1 MRLVG
6 LAVVGLALIGAQPA
20 LAQYYV
26 PRPVVPIGPPA
37 IEDVS
42 DIIQAMGLDPMGQP
56 MRSGPFYVQRATDD
70 FGRVLR
76 VTVDARR
83 SQVVAIEPAGAP
95 GYRAPYAAHGGP
107 YGRRSYPMYGALPD
121 DDDIAPTGSI
131 MAPPGQAP
139 RAVAPPAVP
148 QQPKASRPAAKSAA
162 VTPNPPVPRKRPAAA
177 PQEAVGSVEPM
188 APAQATAPQA
198 APQNS
203 APQAATAPALAKP
216 ESAMPPVAPLE

>member
-6 LAVVGLALIGAQPA
+6 LAIGLALIGAQPA

-37 IEDVS
+37 LEDVF
-42 DIIQAMGLDPMGQP
+42 DIIEAMGLDPMGQP

-95 GYRAPYAAHGGP
+95 GYRAPYAAHGRP
-107 YGRRSYPMYGALPD
+107 YGRGPYPMYGALPD
-121 DDDIAPTGSI
+121 DDEMAPTGSI

-148 QQPKASRPAAKSAA
+148 PQPKAARPAAKSAA

-177 PQEAVGSVEPM
+177 PQEAAGSVEPV
-188 APAQATAPQA
+188 APAQASAPQA
-198 APQNS
+198 APQHS
-203 APQAATAPALAKP
+203 APAVPAPAKP
-216 ESAMPPVAPLE
+216 AASAMPPVAPLE

>member
-37 IEDVS
+37 VDDVS
-42 DIIQAMGLDPMGQP
+42 DIIQAMGLDPMGPP

-95 GYRAPYAAHGGP
+95 GYRAPYAAHGP
-107 YGRRSYPMYGALPD
+107 YGRRPYPMYGALPD

-139 RAVAPPAVP
+139 RAVAPHAVP
-148 QQPKASRPAAKSAA
+148 QQPKASRPKSAA
-162 VTPNPPVPRKRPAAA
+162 VTPGPPVPRKRPAAA
-177 PQEAVGSVEPM
+177 PQEAAGSVEPVT
-188 APAQATAPQA
+188 PAASAPQA
-198 APQNS
+198 APPNS
-203 APQAATAPALAKP
+203 VQAAPAPAKP